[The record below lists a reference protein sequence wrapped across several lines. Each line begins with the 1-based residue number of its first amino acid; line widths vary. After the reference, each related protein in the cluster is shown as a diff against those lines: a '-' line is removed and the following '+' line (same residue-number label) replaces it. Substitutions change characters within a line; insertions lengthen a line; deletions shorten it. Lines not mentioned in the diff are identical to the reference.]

1 MRTGLILVALF
12 LALVVAC
19 GGGDAATKPKAAAET
34 GPSGGTEQKAPLPQA
49 QAKEP
54 ERTPPAGTTTPAPP
68 ISSAG
73 TGQSERPTLR
83 IEAPVLRI
91 AVPRMGV
98 LNAAVQMAQKG
109 GMFESNSLSVTLVD
123 VADSQAAV
131 QALLGGQVQFA
142 VVTLQ
147 DAAKASEGANPLRAV
162 AGVLGSQPYN
172 VALADAVVQRLGLV
186 ETSRLAERL
195 AALKG
200 LRLAVPQEPL
210 AEATA
215 RALVSAA
222 GLAPADVKLVPTDS
236 AQLLEVLKAGQVD
249 GVVAAHP
256 ILERAIVEQGAK
268 LVVNLS
274 RGEVTELEPFPW
286 LVLATTQ
293 RFAAAAPDTTVA
305 VVLAIWNAE
314 RQIRRDPTRSQDL
327 LAGDYAS
334 LGADVFRESARIYL
348 PAVPNIPL
356 LTPSSYSKVF
366 RVLGE
371 TPAPFLQVVDNRY
384 IEVLIPR
391 Q

>member
-1 MRTGLILVALF
+1 MRTGLVLVALF

-19 GGGDAATKPKAAAET
+19 GGGDAATKPKTAVDPAPDAT
-34 GPSGGTEQKAPLPQA
+34 AQKSPLPQA

-54 ERTPPAGTTTPAPP
+54 ERTPPSGTTTPAPP
-68 ISSAG
+68 TSSAG
-73 TGQSERPTLR
+73 TGQSDRSALR

-98 LNAAVQMAQKG
+98 LNATVQVAQKG

-123 VADSQAAV
+123 VADSQVAV
-131 QALLGGQVQFA
+131 QALLSGQVQFA

-147 DAAKASEGANPLRAV
+147 DAARTSDGANPLRAV

-172 VALADAVVQRLGLV
+172 VALADAVAQRLGLL

-222 GLAPADVKLVPTDS
+222 GLASADVKLVPTVA
-236 AQLLEVLKAGQVD
+236 AQLLEVLKAGEVD
-249 GVVAAHP
+249 GIVAAHP

-293 RFAAAAPDTTVA
+293 RFATAAPDATVA

-314 RQIRRDPTRSQDL
+314 RQIRRDPTRSQEL

-334 LGADVFRESARIYL
+334 LGAEIYRESARIYF

-366 RVLGE
+366 RVLGG
-371 TPAPFLQVVDNRY
+371 TPAPFLQVVDNKY
-384 IEVLIPR
+384 IEVLIPH

>member
-1 MRTGLILVALF
+1 MRTGVVLVALF

-19 GGGDAATKPKAAAET
+19 GGGDAATKPKAAAER
-34 GPSGGTEQKAPLPQA
+34 GPVGAGEQKGPLPQA
-49 QAKEP
+49 EAKEP
-54 ERTPPAGTTTPAPP
+54 ERTPPSGTTAPAPP
-68 ISSAG
+68 TRSAG
-73 TGQSERPTLR
+73 TGQSERPALR

-98 LNAAVQMAQKG
+98 LNATVQVAQRG
-109 GMFESNSLSVTLVD
+109 GMFESNSLRVTLVD
-123 VADSQAAV
+123 VADSQTAV
-131 QALLGGQVQFA
+131 QALQGGQVQFA

-162 AGVLGSQPYN
+162 GGVLGSQPYN
-172 VALADAVVQRLGLV
+172 VALAEAVAQRLGLV
-186 ETSRLAERL
+186 ETTRLAERL

-200 LRLAVPQEPL
+200 LRLAVPREAL

-222 GLAPADVKLVPTDS
+222 GLAPGDVRLVPTAA
-236 AQLLEVLKAGQVD
+236 AQMLTDLKAGQVD
-249 GVVAAHP
+249 GIVAAHP

-293 RFAAAAPDTTVA
+293 RFATTAPDTTVA
-305 VVLAIWNAE
+305 VVLSVWNAE
-314 RQIRRDPTRSQDL
+314 RHIRRDPTRSEEL
-327 LAGDYAS
+327 LAGEYAS
-334 LGADVFRESARIYL
+334 LGGDVFRESARIYF

-356 LTPSSYSKVF
+356 VTPLSYSKVF
-366 RVLGE
+366 RILGE

-384 IEVLIPR
+384 VEALIPR